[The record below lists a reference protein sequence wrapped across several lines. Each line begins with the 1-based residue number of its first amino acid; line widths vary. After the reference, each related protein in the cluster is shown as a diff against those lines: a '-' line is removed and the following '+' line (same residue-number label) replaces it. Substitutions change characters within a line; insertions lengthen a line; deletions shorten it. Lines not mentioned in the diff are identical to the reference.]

1 MPADWVTSNLGAY
14 FYKTLRSLVIFE
26 LDGHEVEAAR
36 GDRLLD
42 LLDDLPSHGLPI
54 ACRGG
59 NCGTCRVRVIE
70 GEYALVPPTAAEQ
83 KLLELCGAQRSERLG
98 CQIRVRADLGA
109 AQPGSKADSLS
120 VRVKMERA

>member
-1 MPADWVTSNLGAY
+1 M
-14 FYKTLRSLVIFE
+14 SLVIVE
-26 LDGHEVEAAR
+26 LDGEPLEAAP

-42 LLDDLPSHGLPI
+42 VLDDLASHGLPI

-70 GEYALVPPTAAEQ
+70 GECALVPPTAAEQ

-98 CQIRVRADLGA
+98 CQIRVRTDVTP
-109 AQPGSKADSLS
+109 QPGSKADSM
-120 VRVKMERA
+120 RVKLERT

>member
-1 MPADWVTSNLGAY
+1 MSH
-14 FYKTLRSLVIFE
+14 VIFE
-26 LDGHEVEAAR
+26 FAGLELAAAE

-42 LLDDLPSHGLPI
+42 LLDDLASHGLPI

-70 GEYALVPPTAAEQ
+70 GECALVPPTAAEQ

-98 CQIRVRADLGA
+98 CQIRVTRDRGA
-109 AQPGSKADSLS
+109 IEGSNSDGPRVVL
-120 VRVKMERA
+120 VRIERA

>member
-1 MPADWVTSNLGAY
+1 M
-14 FYKTLRSLVIFE
+14 SLIIFE
-26 LDGHEVEAAR
+26 FDGLELEASS

-42 LLDDLPSHGLPI
+42 VLDDLASHGLPI

-70 GEYALVPPTAAEQ
+70 GECVLVPPTAAEQ

-98 CQIRVRADLGA
+98 CQIRVTPDPRATG
-109 AQPGSKADSLS
+109 GSKSDDARDAR
-120 VRVKMERA
+120 VRVRIERA

>member
-1 MPADWVTSNLGAY
+1 M
-14 FYKTLRSLVIFE
+14 SLVILEF
-26 LDGHEVEAAR
+26 DGEALQASS

-42 LLDDLPSHGLPI
+42 LLDDLAVHGLPL

-59 NCGTCRVRVIE
+59 NCGTCRVHVIE

-98 CQIRVRADLGA
+98 CQIRVRTDLTP
-109 AQPGSKADSLS
+109 QPGSKVDS
-120 VRVKMERA
+120 VRVKLERT